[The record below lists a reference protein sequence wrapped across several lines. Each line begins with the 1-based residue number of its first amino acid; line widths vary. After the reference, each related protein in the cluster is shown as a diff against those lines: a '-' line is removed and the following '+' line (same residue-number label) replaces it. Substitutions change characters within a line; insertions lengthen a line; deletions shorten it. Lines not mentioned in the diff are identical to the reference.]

1 MRLVF
6 TPVALLLC
14 CSAVLLD
21 FFSGFVAPAGAQS
34 GSPKSWLTWGGGV
47 NYRPGDYLTVRQP
60 DELSELSSYAV
71 PELSLPSALRVLTRR
86 SLWHAQTA
94 VFELMYPGWQDA
106 ALLHNETGFTV
117 PTPFGDGMDVLLSDA
132 ESWLLSRY
140 SVVVVASELREES

>member
-1 MRLVF
+1 MADLGRWRELPPGRLPHR
-6 TPVALLLC
+6 TL
-14 CSAVLLD
+14 
-21 FFSGFVAPAGAQS
+21 AQ
-34 GSPKSWLTWGGGV
+34 
-47 NYRPGDYLTVRQP
+47 QP
-60 DELSELSSYAV
+60 DELSSCAV
-71 PELSLPSALRVLTRR
+71 PELSLPSTLRVLTHR

-94 VFELMYPGWQDA
+94 VFELMYPGWQDS

>member
-1 MRLVF
+1 M
-6 TPVALLLC
+6 ALLLC

-47 NYRPGDYLTVRQP
+47 NYRPGDYLTVRLPMQQP
-60 DELSELSSYAV
+60 DELSSYAV
-71 PELSLPSALRVLTRR
+71 PELSLPSALRVLTHR

-94 VFELMYPGWQDA
+94 VFELMYPGWQDS